1 MKKIGLLNDLKA
13 KSSQTDRRQRSYTV
27 SEKIKLLNDLKT
39 KFNNNLSAMER
50 KTGITRSVLR
60 GFRDNEA
67 KLTTASHKQTSRRL
81 PGGGRKAQF
90 PQLES
95 VLYKWVQTERQA
107 KRNVSWT
114 RLRRQGKAIAAELGI
129 TFTGS
134 DKWIH
139 GFMKRSKLALRVVT
153 HVAQQNTQT
162 PMERAETARL
172 HLSNTVMATE
182 GIPAGQIYNMDE
194 VPCYIDMA
202 STRTITFKGDR
213 TVDSIDTGHGK
224 TRFTTVLCVGMGGQM
239 TKAMIILKGLKNLP
253 KVKVPKNI
261 HLATSMSGSM
271 NETLMHQWID
281 RVFCGRGPFS
291 LCAKSLLFM
300 DQFGSHKHDSVLQK
314 LKAMKTEVLFIPTGT
329 TSYFQPLDVAVN
341 ASFKSA
347 LREQWEY
354 WLSEGEH
361 QFTPK
366 GNRKRPSWQQIVNFV
381 SASIEKL
388 DKSSFK
394 RAFEC
399 CGVGER
405 GQQLQENI
413 LNHRLSQILAHHE
426 SQDEMDF
433 ENEQLDE
440 EETLSVHGASDVD
453 SCEADHDN
461 ENELV

>member
-1 MKKIGLLNDLKA
+1 MGDA
-13 KSSQTDRRQRSYTV
+13 SSSRTLSSTDRRQRSYTII
-27 SEKIKLLNDLKT
+27 EKIRLLNDLKT
-39 KFNNNLSAMER
+39 KYKNNLSAMSRE
-50 KTGITRSVLR
+50 TGIARSVLR
-60 GFRDNEA
+60 GFRENEK

-81 PGGGRKAQF
+81 PGGGRKAHF
-90 PQLES
+90 PELES
-95 VLYKWVQTERQA
+95 VLYEWVQVERQA

-114 RLRRQGKAIAAELGI
+114 RLRRQGKAIATELGI
-129 TFTGS
+129 AFTGS
-134 DKWIH
+134 DKWIY
-139 GFMKRSKLALRVVT
+139 GFMKRSKLVLRVVT

-162 PMERAETARL
+162 PEERAQTARL
-172 HLSNTVMATE
+172 HLSNAVVASE

-202 STRTITFKGDR
+202 STRTITFKGER

-239 TKAMIILKGLKNLP
+239 LKAMIILKGLENLP

-261 HLATSMSGSM
+261 HLTHSMSGSM
-271 NETLMHQWID
+271 NETLMHQWMD

-291 LCAKSLLFM
+291 LCAKSLLLM

-314 LKAMKTEVLFIPTGT
+314 LKAMKTEVLFIPPGT

-347 LREQWEY
+347 LREQWET
-354 WLSEGEH
+354 WLAEGEQ

-366 GNRKRPSWQQIVNFV
+366 GNRKRPSWQHIVNFV
-381 SASIEKL
+381 SAAIEKL

-405 GQQLQENI
+405 GQRLQENL
-413 LNHRLSQILAHHE
+413 LNHRLSQILVHHE
-426 SQDEMDF
+426 GNDAMDF
-433 ENEQLDE
+433 ENEQVED

-453 SCEADHDN
+453 SCAEEEDDQED